1 MIKVELQ
8 DKDINAALSKL
19 EQATTDLSPALK
31 LIGRKLVESTE
42 QRFIEKR
49 APDGTPWLGNADSTI
64 KGKGF
69 DHPLVGGHQ
78 DGDTGRRTQ
87 MLQQQN
93 HAQVADN
100 VLTVGNTMEYSAMQ
114 HFGGEKSK
122 FPHLWGDIP
131 ARPFIGLSADDR
143 EMVVEQLT
151 DAIER
156 AWRAK

>member
-1 MIKVELQ
+1 
-8 DKDINAALSKL
+8 
-19 EQATTDLSPALK
+19 
-31 LIGRKLVESTE
+31 
-42 QRFIEKR
+42 
-49 APDGTPWLGNADSTI
+49 
-64 KGKGF
+64 
-69 DHPLVGGHQ
+69 
-78 DGDTGRRTQ
+78 

-114 HFGGEKSK
+114 HFGGTKANY
-122 FPHLWGDIP
+122 PHLWGDIP
-131 ARPFIGLSADDR
+131 ARPFIGVSADDR